1 MSLPSIKKNNLQLPQ
16 QGLTLKHLACQS
28 SAIFELTYIKNTMQW
43 IMYVFLYATESELL
57 PSCGQMSSML
67 FHFVSWWEL
76 PAQIQSNFCHLP
88 HQPLEQSALHKH
100 LIILGIYWVAASK
113 LIRTAINLFHFT
125 AQHHSA
131 AWRLLSP
138 FTALFGSVFETHG
151 TLKLSWLEVVLLVW
165 QKITLL
171 FLSK

>member
-100 LIILGIYWVAASK
+100 LIIWGIYWVAASK

-131 AWRLLSP
+131 AWRLLSSFYCIIWKCVWNP
-138 FTALFGSVFETHG
+138 WYLEAELVGGSASGLT
-151 TLKLSWLEVVLLVW
+151 KDYIVVS
-165 QKITLL
+165 
-171 FLSK
+171 F